1 MIENENKKGQKYV
14 MYYDYKKR
22 TSGGIV
28 DALFF
33 GAIIII
39 IATFVFLYLTGGK

>member
-1 MIENENKKGQKYV
+1 MARKDSKKEQKYV
-14 MYYDYKKR
+14 MHYDYKKR
-22 TSGGIV
+22 TRGGIV

-39 IATFVFLYLTGGK
+39 IATFVFLCIMGGV

>member
-1 MIENENKKGQKYV
+1 MEKKDNEQKYV
-14 MYYDYKKR
+14 MYYDYSKR
-22 TSGGIV
+22 TRGGVI

-39 IATFVFLYLTGGK
+39 IATFVFLYLVGGR

>member
-1 MIENENKKGQKYV
+1 MAKEKKKYK

-28 DALFF
+28 DAMFY

-39 IATFVFLYLTGGK
+39 IATFVFLYVTGVI

>member
-1 MIENENKKGQKYV
+1 MADGKEKKKYV

-22 TSGGIV
+22 TSGGIF

-39 IATFVFLYLTGGK
+39 VATFVFLYLTGGR